1 MPDVATAPTATAAQ
15 TAAAGSRMIGFYL
28 GAGNVK
34 VDCKF
39 DTANF
44 LTRADTGQYT
54 ANGWLVT
61 GSANATTGL
70 VSVGMSYSGEMLGTI
85 GSLRGSGT
93 VGIGFGVKPS
103 PTISGGWVSSLS
115 TGGAWARG
123 ALSLSGTQLSIGF
136 AASQTTAAGT
146 DVAITNALTVQA
158 SGILPGGN
166 NTQTLG
172 ASGSRWSEVWATKML
187 TPSGVILS
195 LAVTGGGQWNI
206 SASTGSFFPSSD
218 NAHPIGS
225 ASNRITTLFATNGTI
240 NTSDERF
247 KIWIGRP
254 GEDRAAKDRRIARA
268 ILDELGW
275 YQFTDA
281 VTEKGPDGARWH
293 YGARA
298 QRIWQIVADEGLAPP
313 LVEVEGV
320 LLPDISWAGPV
331 APAWLCFDG
340 WNDQFEDVY
349 REVMHVDEVQ
359 VGEEATGEFD
369 TDGAEIMRP
378 VTEEV
383 ERIER
388 EPTGER
394 QLVRSAGHL
403 FGFRVDE
410 MNLLLSWALHDRLS
424 ALEAAA

>member
-1 MPDVATAPTATAAQ
+1 MPDVATAPTADAAQ
-15 TAAAGSRMIGFYL
+15 TAAAGSRMMGFYL
-28 GAGNVK
+28 GGGGVK
-34 VDCKF
+34 VDCLF

-44 LTRADTGQYT
+44 LKKNGNTFEGVRSSDGDVLDVGKSGGQRLRVFTNADTI
-54 ANGWLVT
+54 
-61 GSANATTGL
+61 GL
-70 VSVGMSYSGEMLGTI
+70 FNVA
-85 GSLRGSGT
+85 GSGAGRDGMRILDGAVAFDVNDVERGRVT
-93 VGIGFGVKPS
+93 TLGFEVNVPGGGKLLVGQAGSTSVKL
-103 PTISGGWVSSLS
+103 SS
-115 TGGAWARG
+115 TA
-123 ALSLSGTQLSIGF
+123 TMQYEV
-136 AASQTTAAGT
+136 AAGSSHQFLVNGLQ
-146 DVAITNALTVQA
+146 VAQIGPTNMT
-158 SGILPGGN
+158 PG
-166 NTQTLG
+166 
-172 ASGSRWSEVWATKML
+172 
-187 TPSGVILS
+187 
-195 LAVTGGGQWNI
+195 
-206 SASTGSFFPSSD
+206 SD
-218 NAHPIGS
+218 NGRTLGS
-225 ASNRITTLFATNGTI
+225 ASLRWSVVYAGTGTI

-313 LVEVEGV
+313 LVDVGGV

-349 REVMHVDEVQ
+349 REVVHVDEVQ

-369 TDGAEIMRP
+369 PDGAEIMRP

-394 QLVRSAGHL
+394 QLVRAAGHL